1 MRSPDANPADP
12 SVAQAEAFVRAHQ
25 RMLWRFARAL
35 GSRGQAAEDFAQ
47 DALLAG
53 LHKGIDAMPRDEAAA
68 WLRGAV
74 RNLWRTH
81 LRTQRRRPPHVD
93 LDALEREFAA
103 DEGEGTD
110 ARVEAARRCLEQL
123 DGRARRALEL
133 RYAENA
139 SREAMGKELGL
150 GNDGV
155 KSLLRRSRQL
165 VQDCV
170 EKRMEEER

>member
-1 MRSPDANPADP
+1 MR
-12 SVAQAEAFVRAHQ
+12 EHQ

-35 GSRGQAAEDFAQ
+35 GARGPAAEDFAQ

-53 LHKGIDAMPRDEAAA
+53 LHKGIDALPRDEAAA

-103 DEGEGTD
+103 DHGERAD
-110 ARVEAARRCLEQL
+110 ARIEAARRCLEQL

-139 SREAMGKELGL
+139 SREAMGRELGL
-150 GNDGV
+150 GDDGV
-155 KSLLRRSRQL
+155 KSLLRRLRQL
-165 VQDCV
+165 VQACV
-170 EKRMEEER
+170 EKRLEEQR